1 MAKRRHHDEQELPF
15 VALMDTMTNVVGV
28 LIIVLVM
35 VGITLAASVKKIL
48 SDLPP
53 VTVEAYEALKKIMAA
68 NSPKE
73 DPKKL
78 DEEKKK
84 IEQVLAKVIENLKTL
99 DLSRESQ
106 QIKFIDLD
114 AMKKQLADTKKERDT
129 KKAAND
135 ALLSQVEKA
144 KLLLDQTP
152 TFVPPPATVI
162 RLPNPRPYP
171 EKPNETRVLVAKQG
185 ALFFN
190 QNEFLPPIVDGLEK
204 TKTQLQFQALQYE
217 PFAPILEGVLG
228 SKDAAV
234 KAWPKIG
241 GLVNTF
247 QMEQLAQAYKALSD
261 AGFPPTKQYLGEL
274 GDIAVGLGQSLPV
287 VAEAVAA
294 ASAGNLSKWI
304 ALDPGKAKGTPVIKA
319 ATSGNKV
326 SFTYGSS
333 TKEVR
338 ASPQAVQD
346 YFKDLSKTGSFKDR
360 TKTLMIYDNT
370 KVEQAITRASSN
382 PFFSKGFVIKP
393 VFTPGNTTVQ
403 MQLSPAAGGGE
414 TLEQMKQPNSN
425 YQKLLRQAKADPNG
439 VIVFQVMTDAVQ
451 TYHDARHIADELG
464 VPATWEFL
472 AKLEI
477 NLPLTAFQV
486 QRMALTPKPKPPAP
500 GTAPAVVI
508 KAPPKALD

>member
-1 MAKRRHHDEQELPF
+1 MAKRRHTEDQELPF

-53 VTVEAYEALKKIMAA
+53 VTVEQHAELKKIVDA

-84 IEQVLAKVIENLKTL
+84 IEEVLAKVVENLKTL
-99 DLSRESQ
+99 DLSREAQ

-114 AMKKQLADTKKERDT
+114 AMKKQLADTKKERDA

-135 ALLSQVEKA
+135 ALLAQVEKA
-144 KLLLDQTP
+144 KALLDQTP

-171 EKPNETRVLVAKQG
+171 EKPNETKVLVAKQG
-185 ALFFN
+185 ALYFN
-190 QNEFLPPIVDGLEK
+190 QNEFLAPIIDGLEK
-204 TKTQLQFQALQYE
+204 TKAQLQFQNLQYE
-217 PFAPILEGVLG
+217 PFAPILENVLG
-228 SKDAAV
+228 SKAEAV

-261 AGFPPTKQYLGEL
+261 AGFPPTKQYLSEL
-274 GDIAVGLGQSLPV
+274 GDIAAGLSQTLPV

-304 ALDPGKAKGTPVIKA
+304 ALDPGKKGVIKA
-319 ATSGNKV
+319 STVGTKV
-326 SFTYGSS
+326 NFTYGSLV
-333 TKEVR
+333 KEVR

-346 YFKDLSKTGSFKDR
+346 YFKDLAKISSFKDR
-360 TKTLMIYDNT
+360 TKALTIYDNT
-370 KVEQAITRASSN
+370 KVEQALARAASN
-382 PFFSKGFVIKP
+382 PFFSKGFAIKP
-393 VFTPGNTTVQ
+393 VFTAGATAVKMELT
-403 MQLSPAAGGGE
+403 PAAGGGE
-414 TLEQMKQPNSN
+414 TLEQMKLPTSN
-425 YQKLLRQAKADPNG
+425 YQKLLRQVKADPNG
-439 VIVFQVMTDAVQ
+439 VVVFQVMTDAVQ
-451 TYHDARHIADELG
+451 TYHDARRIADEAG
-464 VPATWEFL
+464 VAATWEFL
-472 AKLEI
+472 TKLQIDI
-477 NLPLTAFQV
+477 NLTAFQV
-486 QRMALTPKPKPPAP
+486 QRMVLTPKPKPVAP
-500 GTAPAVVI
+500 GTGPAVVI